1 MSLATTSASIDEDL
15 IFYVHEKSD
24 SDEFTFYIDQHQDDT
39 VVQAL
44 RQKLPKSQR
53 AALANG
59 GGNEVFSFA
68 ERVFVKN
75 LHFTKDSLK
84 WSEDFWANLTSKAPA
99 YKYLAA
105 RIKSTGRPAASLKE
119 KPANPKAFLKS
130 LAQILNEIV
139 AKEDLEQQSWAE
151 KDLGDDTKFIEKL
164 PAKGGTKQQWRNRL
178 ILERAFPD
186 LIRKALP
193 GRGLICFSYVGRYL
207 SVTFR
212 KMSDAQ
218 GYAAGDFS
226 DANERKENLFSLSE
240 YCELLYTEIFR
251 KTGSAEHAHGLVVI
265 TGATK
270 SAKSEIAR
278 GLIELYLQ
286 GIEKSK
292 RRHHLVTF
300 EDPVERFYVYQQVN
314 GCSPWAAVQLPT
326 DPKTNSDYTPRQKE
340 KDAHQLQEALND
352 ALRQT
357 PALFFVG
364 ETRDREEWKVLL
376 DFAATGHLILTTAHA
391 GSLVEA
397 MHKIFEALKVETAA
411 DRSEIANKLLGVVHL
426 RRHELEFL
434 EGTEKKR
441 PNTLF
446 PAVWR
451 RTPRGIAAL
460 TCDGLASLVP
470 YRATKARNGASSEN
484 GNGSL
489 TAPQPVEPKK
499 NANQP
504 AVKEDGNSDAA
515 SCLGR
520 RWIVEELI
528 TPEETTEQ
536 MQSVFGADL
545 AERLKKQAYEKA
557 TEWDLQGV

>member
-1 MSLATTSASIDEDL
+1 MSIATSSVSADEDL

-24 SDEFTFYIDQHQDDT
+24 SDEFTFYIDQHKDDT
-39 VVQAL
+39 VVQTL
-44 RQKLPKSQR
+44 REKLPKSLR
-53 AALANG
+53 AALASG
-59 GGNEVFSFA
+59 TGNEVFSFA
-68 ERVFVKN
+68 ERVFIKN
-75 LHFTKDSLK
+75 LHLTKDSLK
-84 WSEDFWANLTSKAPA
+84 WSEAFWTNLIGGGAA
-99 YKYLAA
+99 YEYLAG
-105 RIKSTGRPAASLKE
+105 RIRSHGAAETLEE

-139 AKEDLEQQSWAE
+139 EKEDLEQQSWAE
-151 KDLGDDTKFIEKL
+151 KDLGDEEQFIEKL
-164 PAKGGTKQQWRNRL
+164 PTKGVIKQQWRNRL
-178 ILERAFPD
+178 ILERTFSD
-186 LIRKALP
+186 VLRKALP

-212 KMSDAQ
+212 KMNDDQGFAASDF
-218 GYAAGDFS
+218 D
-226 DANERKENLFSLSE
+226 DANERKENLFSFGE

-286 GIEKSK
+286 GKEKSK

-300 EDPVERFYVYQQVN
+300 EDPVERFYVYEQVD
-314 GCSPWAAVQLPT
+314 GCSPWAAVQLSS
-326 DPKTNSDYTPRQKE
+326 DPAANSDYTPRQKA
-340 KDAHQLQEALND
+340 KDAHQLQEALSD

-391 GSLVEA
+391 GSLVEG

-426 RRHELEFL
+426 RRHELEFF
-434 EGTEKKR
+434 EGNEKKR
-441 PNTLF
+441 PSTLF
-446 PAVWR
+446 PALWR

-460 TCDGLASLVP
+460 TSDGLASLVP
-470 YRATKARNGASSEN
+470 YRPKKARNGASSEN
-484 GNGSL
+484 SDSSL
-489 TAPQPVEPKK
+489 TAPQPDQPEQNTNEPALAK
-499 NANQP
+499 N
-504 AVKEDGNSDAA
+504 GNSDAA

-520 RWIVEELI
+520 RWIVEELV
-528 TPEETTEQ
+528 TPEKTSEQ

>member
-1 MSLATTSASIDEDL
+1 MSLAATSTSPDEDL

-24 SDEFTFYIDQHQDDT
+24 SDEFTFYIDQHEDDT
-39 VVQAL
+39 VVQTL
-44 RQKLPKSQR
+44 RRKLPKSQQ

-59 GGNEVFSFA
+59 TGDEVFSFA

-75 LHFTKDSLK
+75 LHFTKDSLR
-84 WSEDFWANLTSKAPA
+84 WSEICWTNLTGSGAA
-99 YKYLAA
+99 YKYLAGKI
-105 RIKSTGRPAASLKE
+105 RSHGAAGTLTE

-130 LAQILNEIV
+130 LAQILNEV
-139 AKEDLEQQSWAE
+139 VENEALEHEPWSE
-151 KDLGDDTKFIEKL
+151 KDLGDEAKFVERL
-164 PAKGGTKQQWRNRL
+164 PATGLTKQQWRNRL
-178 ILERAFPD
+178 ILERTFPD

-212 KMSDAQ
+212 KMSEGQ
-218 GYAAGDFS
+218 GYAASDFS
-226 DANERKENLFSLSE
+226 EANERKDNLFSLGE

-251 KTGSAEHAHGLVVI
+251 KTGSAEHAHGLVIV

-286 GIEKSK
+286 GKEKSK

-300 EDPVERFYVYQQVN
+300 EDPVERFYIYEQVN
-314 GCSPWAAVQLPT
+314 GCSPWAAVQLST
-326 DPKTNSDYTPRQKE
+326 DPATNSDYTPRQKE
-340 KDAHQLQEALND
+340 KDAHRLQEALND

-397 MHKIFEALKVETAA
+397 MHKIFEALQVETAA

-434 EGTEKKR
+434 EGNVKKR

-446 PAVWR
+446 PALWR

-470 YRATKARNGASSEN
+470 YRPNKARNGASRED
-484 GNGSL
+484 GDDSL
-489 TAPQPVEPKK
+489 TAPQPGESGKNTNEQAVEK
-499 NANQP
+499 
-504 AVKEDGNSDAA
+504 DSNSDAA

-528 TPEETTEQ
+528 TPEKTSEQ
-536 MQSVFGADL
+536 MQSVFGMDL
-545 AERLKKQAYEKA
+545 AGRLKKQAYEKA

>member
-1 MSLATTSASIDEDL
+1 MSLATTSASTDEEL

-24 SDEFTFYIDQHQDDT
+24 SDEFTFYIDQHKDDT
-39 VVQAL
+39 VVQTL
-44 RQKLPKSQR
+44 RRRLPKTMV
-53 AALANG
+53 ALANG
-59 GGNEVFSFA
+59 TGNEVFSFA

-84 WSEDFWANLTSKAPA
+84 WSEDCWINLNGSEAA
-99 YKYLAA
+99 YKYLAG
-105 RIKSTGRPAASLKE
+105 RIHSHGPAGTLNE

-139 AKEDLEQQSWAE
+139 EKEDLEREPWAE
-151 KDLGDDTKFIEKL
+151 KDLGDEANFVEKL
-164 PAKGGTKQQWRNRL
+164 PATGLTKQQWRNRL
-178 ILERAFPD
+178 ILERAFPA

-218 GYAAGDFS
+218 GYAASDFS
-226 DANERKENLFSLSE
+226 DANERKDNLFSLGE
-240 YCELLYTEIFR
+240 YCELLYREIFR
-251 KTGSAEHAHGLVVI
+251 KTGSAEHAHGLVVV

-286 GIEKSK
+286 GKEKSN

-300 EDPVERFYVYQQVN
+300 EDPVERFYVHEQVD
-314 GCSPWAAVQLPT
+314 GCSPWAAVQLST
-326 DPKTNSDYTPRQKE
+326 DPATNSDYTPRQKE
-340 KDAHQLQEALND
+340 KDAHRLQEALND

-364 ETRDREEWKVLL
+364 ETREREEWKVLL

-391 GSLVEA
+391 GSLLEA
-397 MHKIFEALKVETAA
+397 MHRIFEALQVKTAA
-411 DRSEIANKLLGVVHL
+411 DRSEIANKLLGIVHL
-426 RRHELEFL
+426 RRHALEFL
-434 EGTEKKR
+434 ERDVKKR
-441 PNTLF
+441 PNALF
-446 PAVWR
+446 PALWR

-460 TCDGLASLVP
+460 TCDGLASLLP
-470 YRATKARNGASSEN
+470 YRPNKARNGAEN
-484 GNGSL
+484 PDGSL
-489 TAPQPVEPKK
+489 TASHPAESEKNTNEQAVEK
-499 NANQP
+499 
-504 AVKEDGNSDAA
+504 DGTSDAA

-528 TPEETTEQ
+528 TPEKTSEQ
-536 MQSVFGADL
+536 MQSVFGAGV
-545 AERLKKQAYEKA
+545 AGRLKKQACEKA
-557 TEWDLQGV
+557 TEWDLEGV

>member
-1 MSLATTSASIDEDL
+1 MPFATTSASADEEL

-24 SDEFTFYIDQHQDDT
+24 SDEFTFYIDQYQDDT

-44 RQKLPKSQR
+44 RQKLPRSVR
-53 AALANG
+53 AAVDNG
-59 GGNEVFSFA
+59 TGNEVFSFA

-84 WSEDFWANLTSKAPA
+84 WSDDCWTSLTGNAPAFKYLAGRIKSKAPTA
-99 YKYLAA
+99 TL
-105 RIKSTGRPAASLKE
+105 E
-119 KPANPKAFLKS
+119 KPANEKPFLKS

-139 AKEDLEQQSWAE
+139 EKEDLEHQSWAE
-151 KDLGDDTKFIEKL
+151 KDLGDDAKFIEKL
-164 PAKGGTKQQWRNRL
+164 PATGATKQQWRNRL
-178 ILERAFPD
+178 ILERTFPD
-186 LIRKALP
+186 LIKKAVP

-212 KMSDAQ
+212 KMSDAK
-218 GYAAGDFS
+218 GYAAGGFS
-226 DANERKENLFSLSE
+226 DATERKDNLFSLSE
-240 YCELLYTEIFR
+240 YCELLYTEIFK
-251 KTGSAEHAHGLVVI
+251 KTDSAEHAHGLVVI

-286 GIEKSK
+286 GKEKSK

-300 EDPVERFYVYQQVN
+300 EDPVERFYVYEQVN

-326 DPKTNSDYTPRQKE
+326 DPATNSDYTPRQKE
-340 KDAHQLQEALND
+340 KDAHRLQEALND

-426 RRHELEFL
+426 RRHELEFF
-434 EGTEKKR
+434 EGKEKKR

-446 PAVWR
+446 PALWR

-470 YRATKARNGASSEN
+470 YRPNKARNGAGGEN
-484 GNGSL
+484 GDGSL
-489 TAPQPVEPKK
+489 TASQASEPEK
-499 NANQP
+499 NTSPP
-504 AVKEDGNSDAA
+504 AVEKGCNSDAT

-536 MQSVFGADL
+536 MESVFGPDL

>member
-1 MSLATTSASIDEDL
+1 MSLATTSASTDEDL

-24 SDEFTFYIDQHQDDT
+24 SDEFTFYIDQHEDDT
-39 VVQAL
+39 VVQTL
-44 RQKLPKSQR
+44 RRKLPKTLR

-59 GGNEVFSFA
+59 TGNEMFSFA

-84 WSEDFWANLTSKAPA
+84 WSDDCWTNLIGSGAA
-99 YKYLAA
+99 YRYLAG
-105 RIKSTGRPAASLKE
+105 RIRAPGAAGTLQE
-119 KPANPKAFLKS
+119 KPANTKAFLKS

-139 AKEDLEQQSWAE
+139 EKEDLEHEPSVE
-151 KDLGDDTKFIEKL
+151 KDLGDEAEFVEKL
-164 PAKGGTKQQWRNRL
+164 PATGPTKQQWRNRL
-178 ILERAFPD
+178 ILERTFPD

-212 KMSDAQ
+212 KLSDDQ
-218 GYAAGDFS
+218 GYAASDFI
-226 DANERKENLFSLSE
+226 DANERKDNLFSLGE
-240 YCELLYTEIFR
+240 YCELLYSEIFR
-251 KTGSAEHAHGLVVI
+251 KTGSAEHAHGLVVV

-286 GIEKSK
+286 GKEKSK

-300 EDPVERFYVYQQVN
+300 EDPVERFYVHEQVD
-314 GCSPWAAVQLPT
+314 GCSPWAAVQLST
-326 DPKTNSDYTPRQKE
+326 DPATNSDYTPRQKE
-340 KDAHQLQEALND
+340 KDAHRLQEALSD

-364 ETRDREEWKVLL
+364 ETREREEWKVLL

-397 MHKIFEALKVETAA
+397 MHKIFEALQVETAA
-411 DRSEIANKLLGVVHL
+411 DRSEIANKLLGIVHL
-426 RRHELEFL
+426 GRHELEFF
-434 EGTEKKR
+434 EGNVKKR

-446 PAVWR
+446 PALWR

-470 YRATKARNGASSEN
+470 NR
-484 GNGSL
+484 
-489 TAPQPVEPKK
+489 PK
-499 NANQP
+499 
-504 AVKEDGNSDAA
+504 DGNSDAA

-520 RWIVEELI
+520 RWIVEGLM
-528 TPEETTEQ
+528 TPEKTSEQ

-545 AERLKKQAYEKA
+545 AERLKKQAFEKA